1 MKMKFYDAL
10 QMDPAILKRQI
21 AACDTKQE
29 KMYYWAAMAA
39 RSVLIVAFA
48 IVFISLLSS
57 VFGAD
62 NTPLAVALFCIML
75 GIRFVNFEYCIKDS
89 LLTLAAALAILV
101 LAPSAAAVLPPL
113 FLIPLHFVCFFS
125 LLYITTQRPEM
136 GNGGLYSFAYIYL
149 TGNPVVGEALIRR
162 GLLALAGYLLCGAI
176 LFVKHRHQH
185 KTIRFHHVIQKF
197 NLSKPVC
204 LWQLRMALGVSLVL
218 TAGQVF
224 GVERFMWMG
233 FACASLL
240 SEYPYSSNTF
250 IRFRQRIIGAVAG
263 SCLFFILYLVI
274 PESLHSLLGPLGGL
288 CLGFCTDYR
297 YKTAMNCLGALML
310 GTGIYGMQGAV
321 ILRIADTILG
331 VTFGLMFAAI
341 FHHLVAIRFLPA
353 PKTE

>member
-62 NTPLAVALFCIML
+62 NTPLAMALFCIMQ
-75 GIRFVNFEYCIKDS
+75 GIRFVNFEYCTKDS

-149 TGNPVVGEALIRR
+149 TGNPVVGEALIRLCYR
-162 GLLALAGYLLCGAI
+162 NIHIPAIPSSAFGSESQGL
-176 LFVKHRHQH
+176 
-185 KTIRFHHVIQKF
+185 
-197 NLSKPVC
+197 
-204 LWQLRMALGVSLVL
+204 SLVP
-218 TAGQVF
+218 
-224 GVERFMWMG
+224 
-233 FACASLL
+233 AC
-240 SEYPYSSNTF
+240 F
-250 IRFRQRIIGAVAG
+250 
-263 SCLFFILYLVI
+263 LFCIW
-274 PESLHSLLGPLGGL
+274 
-288 CLGFCTDYR
+288 
-297 YKTAMNCLGALML
+297 
-310 GTGIYGMQGAV
+310 
-321 ILRIADTILG
+321 
-331 VTFGLMFAAI
+331 
-341 FHHLVAIRFLPA
+341 
-353 PKTE
+353 